1 MKIKIWISILLLTVL
16 IKVNA
21 QVISSIEFHV
31 NTNIG
36 NDTANGTSKYPLKT
50 LTEAAKR
57 VNELNGKGSVTIILS
72 EGTYGLYETA
82 KFNPK
87 NRELN
92 KENRLIIRAEVLPND
107 QYWAPGKMPII
118 VSTMPF
124 KFEKNDKNEVTDGAN
139 YGIEINTSHVTIQGL
154 KILGE
159 PVHENPKKDVLIRNY
174 PIVWE
179 GNNLTDLN
187 VTQCLFL
194 GNKFALPNHLGI
206 LANGNTAYEGA
217 LIEMVSHGVIALG
230 LFFIADMIESRVGHD
245 HFNKLGGLREKHPA
259 FAFLFFVIV
268 MASVALPLTSGFA
281 GEFLLLQSVGSHNI
295 VMALVAGLTVVFG
308 AVYMLRAFQS
318 TMLGKHNAELAF
330 AEMTASEKMVLTIL
344 VIITIAIGVYP
355 GMLLD
360 VVHKGLQLTG
370 I

>member
-1 MKIKIWISILLLTVL
+1 MLLSGIMLKMGTYSLIRCLLPIVPDGFKEWQYVAITLSVIGVVYASVIAIMQRDIKKLL
-16 IKVNA
+16 A
-21 QVISSIEFHV
+21 YSSIAHV
-31 NTNIG
+31 GMI
-36 NDTANGTSKYPLKT
+36 A
-50 LTEAAKR
+50 
-57 VNELNGKGSVTIILS
+57 
-72 EGTYGLYETA
+72 
-82 KFNPK
+82 
-87 NRELN
+87 
-92 KENRLIIRAEVLPND
+92 
-107 QYWAPGKMPII
+107 
-118 VSTMPF
+118 
-124 KFEKNDKNEVTDGAN
+124 
-139 YGIEINTSHVTIQGL
+139 
-154 KILGE
+154 
-159 PVHENPKKDVLIRNY
+159 
-174 PIVWE
+174 
-179 GNNLTDLN
+179 
-187 VTQCLFL
+187 
-194 GNKFALPNHLGI
+194 LGI

-268 MASVALPLTSGFA
+268 MASVALPVTSGFV
-281 GEFLLLQSVGSHNI
+281 GEFLLLQSIGSHNI